1 MSYLYHEELHRGRT
15 VLEALAEKH
24 VTVCGAG
31 AVGAN
36 VAESLVR
43 AGLGK
48 LRLIDDDRVEE
59 RNLSTQPFHRADVGA
74 PKARLVANALYRA
87 VGAEVEAVTKR
98 LEASNAKKLLRGTD
112 LVIDGFDNS
121 ASRRAVAEQCAAD
134 GTPCLHVALAS
145 AYAEVLWNEG
155 YRIPS
160 EAQDDV
166 CDYPLARNLVTLAT
180 SVACEAV
187 FAFLA
192 GGERRAFTVTL
203 GDLAVR
209 PYEAPP
215 ES

>member
-1 MSYLYHEELHRGRT
+1 MSYLYHEELHRGRA

-31 AVGAN
+31 AIGAN
-36 VAESLVR
+36 VAESLAR
-43 AGLGK
+43 AGLRK

-121 ASRRAVAEQCAAD
+121 ASRRAVAEPCAAA

-145 AYAEVLWNEG
+145 SYAEVLWNEG

-160 EAQDDV
+160 DTQDDV

-180 SVACEAV
+180 SVACEVV

-192 GGERRAFTVTL
+192 AGEKRAFTMTL
-203 GDLAVR
+203 GDLAVS
-209 PYEAPP
+209 PYVTPP
-215 ES
+215 GT